1 MRKGPSPM
9 ESQKLTG
16 IAIRLLA
23 LFYAV
28 KAFFAIPGVV
38 GNYFM
43 SRDALR
49 MLPGDEAFA
58 MAARMSAFAQL
69 NAFLPFVMLL
79 FSGVLLAKADTL
91 ARLFNPVPFELPSAP
106 EVTPVSLAKGALC
119 LLGIMVIGFSFH
131 YLVAFVSTWA
141 VYGSKVVLL
150 EPSVKIRLWS
160 GCATG
165 GLYLTCGVGLLRYA
179 GVIARR
185 FFPVEA

>member
-1 MRKGPSPM
+1 M

-43 SRDALR
+43 SKDALR

-58 MAARMSAFAQL
+58 MAARVSAFAQL

-91 ARLFNPVPFELPSAP
+91 AQVFNPVPFELPSAP
-106 EVTPVSLAKGALC
+106 EVTPAALVKGALF
-119 LLGIMVIGFSFH
+119 LLGLVGIGFSFH
-131 YLVAFVSTWA
+131 YLAAFGSTWA
-141 VYGSKVVLL
+141 VYGSKVALL
-150 EPSVKIRLWS
+150 ETSAKVRLWS
-160 GCATG
+160 GCVTG
-165 GLYLTCGVGLLRYA
+165 GLYLACGVGLLRYA

-185 FFPVEA
+185 VFPVGT

>member
-1 MRKGPSPM
+1 M

-91 ARLFNPVPFELPSAP
+91 ARLFNPMPFELPSAP
-106 EVTPVSLAKGALC
+106 EMTPTALVTGALC
-119 LLGIMVIGFSFH
+119 LLGIVGIGFSFH
-131 YLVAFVSTWA
+131 YLVAFGSTFA
-141 VYGSKVVLL
+141 VYGAQVTLL
-150 EPSVKIRLWS
+150 ETSAKIRLWS
-160 GCATG
+160 GCVTG
-165 GLYLTCGVGLLRYA
+165 VLYLVCGVGLLRYA
-179 GVIARR
+179 GGIARR
-185 FFPVEA
+185 FFPVGA